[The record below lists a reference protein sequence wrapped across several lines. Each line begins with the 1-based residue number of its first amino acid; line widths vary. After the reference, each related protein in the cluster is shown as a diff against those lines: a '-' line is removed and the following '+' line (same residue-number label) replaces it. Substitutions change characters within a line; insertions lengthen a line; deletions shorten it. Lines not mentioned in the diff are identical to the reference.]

1 MRIFPILLTMDLISG
16 NMVLGDIPMSNK
28 ISQRRA
34 ERKSRLLRVLSQNGS
49 LSVEDLADKLG
60 ISSSTLRR
68 ELHELIESGVV
79 SLRAG
84 TAELITTSETEFP
97 FHARLLMNQEEKKR
111 IAAAALDLIQNGEV
125 IFMAGG
131 TTTLELAR
139 LLPGHRRL
147 TVITNVLHIANL
159 LVDQPNINLAIL
171 GGIVRPYEQTMHGLL
186 TEAGIQQLRADKF
199 FYGVQAISLKHGITH
214 SQLQEVSTDRA
225 LAAAATQTVVLADHT
240 KFGRLAPALVLP
252 LEKVHVIV
260 TGKETA
266 SDIADPLREKGI
278 NVITD

>member
-1 MRIFPILLTMDLISG
+1 
-16 NMVLGDIPMSNK
+16 MSSK

-34 ERKSRLLRVLSQNGS
+34 ERKSRLMRALSQNGS
-49 LSVEDLADKLG
+49 LSVADLAGKLG

-68 ELHELIESGVV
+68 ELHELIELGVV

-84 TAELITTSETEFP
+84 IAEMITTSETEFP
-97 FHARLLMNQEEKKR
+97 FHARLLLNQDEKKR
-111 IAAAALDLIQNGEV
+111 IAAAALELIQNGEV

-139 LLPGHRRL
+139 LLPGQRRL

-159 LVDQPNINLAIL
+159 LVDQSNINLVIL

-186 TEAGIQQLRADKF
+186 TEAGIQQLRADMF
-199 FYGVQAISLKHGITH
+199 FYGVQAISLQHGITH

-225 LAAAATQTVVLADHT
+225 LAAAATKTIVLADHT
-240 KFGRLAPALVLP
+240 KFDRLAPALVLP

-266 SDIADPLREKGI
+266 SDFVDPLREKGI
-278 NVITD
+278 KSYCRLKARASSRKEVAIEKCKPVAI

>member
-1 MRIFPILLTMDLISG
+1 MDFG
-16 NMVLGDIPMSNK
+16 EVPMSNK

-34 ERKSRLLRVLSQNGS
+34 ERKSRVLRALSQDGTTS
-49 LSVEDLADKLG
+49 IEELAGKLD

-68 ELHELIESGVV
+68 ELHELVQSGVV

-84 TAELITTSETEFP
+84 IIELITTSETEFP

-111 IAAAALDLIQNGEV
+111 IAAAALDTIQNGEV

-139 LLPGHRRL
+139 LLPGQRRL

-159 LVDQPNINLAIL
+159 LVDQPNINLVIL

-199 FYGVQAISLKHGITH
+199 FYGVQAISLQHGITH

-225 LAAAATQTVVLADHT
+225 LAAAATKTVVLADHT
-240 KFGRLAPALVLP
+240 KFDRLAPALVLT
-252 LEKVHVIV
+252 LEKVHLIV

-266 SDIADPLREKGI
+266 ADFVEPLREMGI
-278 NVITD
+278 NVIAA